1 MKAAEISDRL
11 IQELRSGRHR
21 HARVNYANGDMVG
34 HTGRFEAARV
44 AVEAVDLQVGRLL
57 PVIRELDGALLVTA
71 DHGNADDM
79 FETDSKGEPI
89 RDAAGRPKVRTSH
102 TLNPVPC
109 SIYVPGRRV
118 TLREGLEHPGL
129 ANVAATLL
137 QLLGYAAPD
146 DYEPS
151 LLAD

>member
-1 MKAAEISDRL
+1 M
-11 IQELRSGRHR
+11 
-21 HARVNYANGDMVG
+21 
-34 HTGRFEAARV
+34 
-44 AVEAVDLQVGRLL
+44 
-57 PVIRELDGALLVTA
+57 IRELDGALLVTA

-79 FETDSKGEPI
+79 FEVDAEGQLV
-89 RDAAGRPKVRTSH
+89 RDAEGRPKVRTSH

-109 SIYVPGRRV
+109 SIYVPGTQV
-118 TLREGLEHPGL
+118 ALRQGLEHPGL

-146 DYEPS
+146 DYQPS